1 MTAVSKT
8 LTVNTAGLWESVATL
23 ADITITSGKTYSMQI
38 QNLAYLKIADAEFTI
53 YSDAPFTYKASDDD
67 LYIKTDYSK
76 CELTILENAE

>member
-8 LTVNTAGLWESVATL
+8 LTVNTEGEWESVAEL
-23 ADITITSGKTYSMQI
+23 ANITFTSGYSYTMQL
-38 QNLAYLKIADAEFTI
+38 QNLGYLKIADAEFTI
-53 YSDAPFTYKASDDD
+53 YSDAPFTYKASDDT